1 MSWCQCQKKLH
12 SQRKMFNRLGRYALL
27 AVLVIAIVLLG
38 QRVKVLESKIN
49 NLEST
54 IFFLLLDKAKDLP
67 SDEVLIYD
75 KI

>member
-1 MSWCQCQKKLH
+1 
-12 SQRKMFNRLGRYALL
+12 MFNRLGRYALL